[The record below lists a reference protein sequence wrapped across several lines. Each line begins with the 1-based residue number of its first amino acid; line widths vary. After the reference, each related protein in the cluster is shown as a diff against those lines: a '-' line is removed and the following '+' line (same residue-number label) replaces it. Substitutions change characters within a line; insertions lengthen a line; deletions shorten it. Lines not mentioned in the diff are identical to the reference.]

1 MTGTVDPGGGA
12 DDALVAE
19 VVRRVAA
26 DHAHVPADALEA
38 LVRESL
44 APTAGATVTIYRAVL
59 AERRVRARLR
69 GSAHSAHPVP
79 NDRPD
84 ARRDTASGSGAA
96 RTPSIAH

>member
-12 DDALVAE
+12 DDARVAE

-69 GSAHSAHPVP
+69 GSDHSAHAAPIRP
-79 NDRPD
+79 PESRGDRATVTD
-84 ARRDTASGSGAA
+84 AA
-96 RTPSIAH
+96 RTPSVAT